1 MYYYNKSLYIIIP
14 FPLTYKFILIIF
26 NLVLASSILSY
37 YSLLLLVHAIV
48 IAQGLLFKEKDINN
62 FEPIITRFIELL
74 KDQIS
79 KIAIK
84 FLVLSY

>member
-14 FPLTYKFILIIF
+14 FPLAYKSILIIF
-26 NLVLASSILSY
+26 NLILASSILSH
-37 YSLLLLVHAIV
+37 YSLLLLVHAII
-48 IAQGLLFKEKDINN
+48 IAQRLLFKEKNINN
-62 FEPIITRFIELL
+62 FEPIIIRFIELL
-74 KDQIS
+74 EDQIN